1 MNKSESKYFNTAIRM
16 DEALIEL
23 LQKKSFEYI
32 SIKELCKAADVNRS
46 TFYLHYQNMCE
57 LLDEAIKLMHTRF
70 LNYFG
75 NNSKDILQKMHDCPK
90 QELLLITPQ
99 YITPYL
105 QYVKDNMYLYSAAIN
120 NPSNFNTHATY
131 QTMFVK
137 VFDPILG
144 RFDVPDG
151 QRHYLMSFYLGG
163 ISSLVDAWIKGGCK
177 TPIGEITDLIVSCIP
192 KF

>member
-1 MNKSESKYFNTAIRM
+1 M

-32 SIKELCKAADVNRS
+32 SVKELCKAADVNRS

-57 LLDEAIKLMHTRF
+57 LLDEATALMHSRF
-70 LNYFG
+70 LSYFG
-75 NNSKDILQKMHDCPK
+75 ENSKDILQKMHDCPK
-90 QELLLITPQ
+90 EELQLITPQ

-105 QYVKDNMYLYSAAIN
+105 QYVKDNMYLYSAAIS
-120 NPSNFNTHATY
+120 NPSNFNTGATY
-131 QTMFVK
+131 QSMFSK

-144 RFDVPDG
+144 RFEVPDA

-163 ISSLVDAWIKGGCK
+163 ISSLVNNWIKNDCK
-177 TPIGEITDLIVSCIP
+177 TPIDEIAQLIISCIP
-192 KF
+192 KL